1 MTSTLSRRGL
11 LGAALAAGVV
21 LVAEAT
27 PISAFAAAGDVTLSA
42 GGISL
47 LASPGGR
54 LAIRDA
60 GGVTRSVGSKFQI
73 KDSVAGVLNSTG
85 GTPTLSALAD
95 GTPAIRMD

>member
-1 MTSTLSRRGL
+1 MTSEAFSRPTLNRRRF

-21 LVAEAT
+21 LVAEST
-27 PISAFAAAGDVTLSA
+27 PIAAYAAAGDVTLTA

-60 GGVTRSVGSKFQI
+60 PASHDRPGRSSRSRTVSP
-73 KDSVAGVLNSTG
+73 ASTC
-85 GTPTLSALAD
+85 P
-95 GTPAIRMD
+95 PAAPRP